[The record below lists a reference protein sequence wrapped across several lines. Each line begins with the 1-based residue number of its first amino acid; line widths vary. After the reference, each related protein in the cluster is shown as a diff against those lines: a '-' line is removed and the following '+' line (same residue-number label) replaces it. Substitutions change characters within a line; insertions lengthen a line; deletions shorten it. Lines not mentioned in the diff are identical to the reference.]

1 MILPNM
7 IYDHGLT
14 LPDIADFPDAGKVT
28 YPSNKVDW
36 LPYDGEF
43 NLAMREHNIEKFQVA
58 YTKLCSDIFGSG
70 EVELSGEARA
80 THQQQSSRIMQ
91 FVGLYFNSCKN
102 QVDRDDIPDNKISND
117 LDKYGC
123 SHFKIDPG
131 KIQAIKMMLS
141 EQIDRLLAI
150 QDHEA
155 KPHFYDRF
163 VTMRKADRPDV
174 FNAVEKIFDD
184 NNVFTGASKYNRNSK
199 NLALDTIAL
208 HIATP
213 TDTHHYQT
221 LKDLPTVSDTIS
233 LHMDPKFNLIKSI
246 LYLQDVDEDS
256 GPFTTVPTSN
266 RWYYDPFER
275 MVACGNSTGNYLDN
289 QHKRDALLC
298 MPSKM
303 RKNVILGRYIRNGT
317 QQSKMLLSKMHKYT
331 SDHADCIIF
340 DPTQTLHRG
349 GLCNKGHRI
358 NLQILMR

>member
-43 NLAMREHNIEKFQVA
+43 NVAMREHNIEKFQVA
-58 YTKLCSDIFGSG
+58 YTKLCGDIFGSG
-70 EVELSGEARA
+70 EVDLSGEARA
-80 THQQQSSRIMQ
+80 AHQQQSSRIMQ

-141 EQIDRLLAI
+141 EQIDRLLSI

>member
-14 LPDIADFPDAGKVT
+14 LPDIADFPDAGEIT
-28 YPSNKVDW
+28 FPSNKVDW

-43 NLAMREHNIEKFQVA
+43 NVAMREYNIEKFQVA
-58 YTKLCSDIFGSG
+58 YTKLCGDIFGSG
-70 EVELSGEARA
+70 EVDLSGEARA
-80 THQQQSSRIMQ
+80 AHQQQSSRIMQ

-163 VTMRKADRPDV
+163 VTMRKTDRPDV

-184 NNVFTGASKYNRNSK
+184 NNVFAGASKYNRNSK

>member
-58 YTKLCSDIFGSG
+58 YTKLCGDIFGSG
-70 EVELSGEARA
+70 EVDLSGEARA

-163 VTMRKADRPDV
+163 VTMTKTDRPDV
-174 FNAVEKIFDD
+174 FNAVEEIFNQ

-331 SDHADCIIF
+331 SDHADCIVF

-349 GLCNKGHRI
+349 GLCNKGHRV

>member
-1 MILPNM
+1 MILPDM
-7 IYDHGLT
+7 IYDHGLQ
-14 LPDIADFPDAGKVT
+14 LPDLADFPDAGEVT
-28 YPSNKVDW
+28 FPSDVDW
-36 LPYDGEF
+36 LPFDGEF
-43 NLAMREHNIEKFQVA
+43 NQAMREHNIDKFQIA
-58 YTKLCSDIFGSG
+58 YTKLCMDIFSN
-70 EVELSGEARA
+70 VNLSPGAKAAHQSQSARI
-80 THQQQSSRIMQ
+80 TQ
-91 FVGLYFNSCKN
+91 FTQLYFNSCKN

-163 VTMRKADRPDV
+163 VTMRKTDRPDV
-174 FNAVEKIFDD
+174 FKAVEEIFNQ
-184 NNVFTGASKYNRNSK
+184 NNVFTGSSKYNRNSR

-213 TDTHHYQT
+213 SDTHHYQT
-221 LKDLPTVSDTIS
+221 LKDLPTTSKCIS

-246 LYLQDVDEDS
+246 LYLQDVDEDA

-266 RWYYDPFER
+266 RWFYDPFER
-275 MVACGNSTGNYLDN
+275 MVACGNSTGNYLDS
-289 QHKRDALLC
+289 QDKRDAILC

-303 RKNVILGRYIRNGT
+303 RKNVILGRYILDGT
-317 QQSKMLLSKMHKYT
+317 DASKMLLSKMHKYT

>member
-58 YTKLCSDIFGSG
+58 YTKLCGDIFGSG
-70 EVELSGEARA
+70 EVDLSGEARA
-80 THQQQSSRIMQ
+80 AHQQQSSRIMQ

>member
-7 IYDHGLT
+7 IYEHGLQ
-14 LPDIADFPDAGKVT
+14 LPDLADFPDAGKVT
-28 YPSNKVDW
+28 YPKDVVDW

-43 NLAMREHNIEKFQVA
+43 SVAMREYNIEKFQVA
-58 YTKLCSDIFGSG
+58 YTKLCGDIFSN
-70 EVELSGEARA
+70 VKLSPQARQA
-80 THQQQSSRIMQ
+80 HQSQSSRITQ
-91 FVGLYFNSCKN
+91 FVQLYFNSCKN
-102 QVDRDDIPDNKISND
+102 QVDRDDIKTNKISSD
-117 LDKYGC
+117 LDYYGC
-123 SHFKIDPG
+123 SHFKIDPK
-131 KIQAIKMMLS
+131 KIASLRLMLS
-141 EQIDRLLAI
+141 EQIKRLLDI

-163 VTMRKADRPDV
+163 VTMRKTDRPDV
-174 FNAVEKIFDD
+174 FNTVEKIFEE
-184 NNVFTGASKYNRNSK
+184 NEVFTGASKYNRNER
-199 NLALDTIAL
+199 NLSLDTIAL
-208 HIATP
+208 HVATP

-221 LKDLPTVSDTIS
+221 LKDLPTVSKTIS
-233 LHMDPKFNLIKSI
+233 LHMDPKFNLIKSL
-246 LYLQDVDEDS
+246 LYLEDVDEDS

-266 RWYYDPFER
+266 RWFYDPFER

-303 RKNVILGRYIRNGT
+303 RKNVILGRYIMDGT
-317 QQSKMLLSKMHKYT
+317 DTSKMLLNKMHKYT

>member
-43 NLAMREHNIEKFQVA
+43 NVAMREYNIEKFQVA
-58 YTKLCSDIFGSG
+58 YTKLCGDIFGSG

-91 FVGLYFNSCKN
+91 FLGLYFNSCKN
-102 QVDRDDIPDNKISND
+102 QVDREDIPDNKISND

-123 SHFKIDPG
+123 SHFKIDPS

-141 EQIDRLLAI
+141 EQINRLLAI

>member
-1 MILPNM
+1 
-7 IYDHGLT
+7 
-14 LPDIADFPDAGKVT
+14 
-28 YPSNKVDW
+28 
-36 LPYDGEF
+36 
-43 NLAMREHNIEKFQVA
+43 
-58 YTKLCSDIFGSG
+58 
-70 EVELSGEARA
+70 
-80 THQQQSSRIMQ
+80 
-91 FVGLYFNSCKN
+91 
-102 QVDRDDIPDNKISND
+102 
-117 LDKYGC
+117 
-123 SHFKIDPG
+123 
-131 KIQAIKMMLS
+131 MLS

-163 VTMRKADRPDV
+163 VTMRKTDRPDV
-174 FNAVEKIFDD
+174 FKAVEEIFNQ
-184 NNVFTGASKYNRNSK
+184 NNVFTGSSKYNRNSR

-213 TDTHHYQT
+213 SDTHHYQT
-221 LKDLPTVSDTIS
+221 LKDLPTTSKCIS

-246 LYLQDVDEDS
+246 LYLQDVDEDA

-266 RWYYDPFER
+266 RWFYDPFER
-275 MVACGNSTGNYLDN
+275 MVACGNSTGNYLDS
-289 QHKRDALLC
+289 QDKRDAILC

-303 RKNVILGRYIRNGT
+303 RKNVILGRYILDGT
-317 QQSKMLLSKMHKYT
+317 DTSKMLLNKMHKYT

>member
-1 MILPNM
+1 M

-58 YTKLCSDIFGSG
+58 YTKLCGDIFGSG
-70 EVELSGEARA
+70 EVDLSGEARA
-80 THQQQSSRIMQ
+80 AHQQQSSRIMQ

>member
-43 NLAMREHNIEKFQVA
+43 NVAMREYNIEKFQVA
-58 YTKLCSDIFGSG
+58 YTKLCGDIFGSG
-70 EVELSGEARA
+70 EVDLSGEARA
-80 THQQQSSRIMQ
+80 AHQQQSSRIMQ

-123 SHFKIDPG
+123 SHFKIDPV

-184 NNVFTGASKYNRNSK
+184 NNVFTGASKYNRNNK

>member
-58 YTKLCSDIFGSG
+58 YTKLCGDIFGSG